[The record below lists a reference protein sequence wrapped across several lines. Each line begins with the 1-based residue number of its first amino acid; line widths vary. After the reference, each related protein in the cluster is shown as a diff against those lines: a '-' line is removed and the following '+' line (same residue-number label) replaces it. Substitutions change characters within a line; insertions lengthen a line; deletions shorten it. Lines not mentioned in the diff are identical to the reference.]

1 MLTAQQI
8 SNILSKETRL
18 YTSRSGGKG
27 GQNVNKVETKVEIE
41 FNVSESQELTASQ
54 KETILQKYR
63 GLINDQVIKLVAD
76 RHRTQLRNRDEARKK
91 LIALLEKLLIPVK
104 KRRATK
110 PGKAAKEK
118 KLQDKKFRS
127 DKKML
132 RQKLR

>member
-54 KETILQKYR
+54 KETILQKYK

-76 RHRTQLRNRDEARKK
+76 RHRTQLRNRDDARKK

>member
-1 MLTAQQI
+1 
-8 SNILSKETRL
+8 
-18 YTSRSGGKG
+18 
-27 GQNVNKVETKVEIE
+27 
-41 FNVSESQELTASQ
+41 
-54 KETILQKYR
+54 
-63 GLINDQVIKLVAD
+63 VAD